1 MIVLSGARIFDGE
14 RFHDG
19 HVVVVEAGRIAAI
32 VPYSERPRA
41 AERDLA
47 GGLLAP
53 GYIDVQVN
61 GGGGV
66 LFNDDPTPE
75 GIARI
80 AAAHRKHGTVGL
92 LPTLVTDTPEV
103 MAAAIAATREAR
115 RLTPATLGIHL
126 EGPFLDPRRK
136 GAHELR
142 YIRDL
147 GPGDVATIA
156 AANCGAVMLTL
167 APNRVGV
174 ESIAELARHGV
185 LVSLGHSEASYAE
198 ACAAVKAGARAF
210 THLYNAMSAPAGR
223 EPGMVGAALDL
234 TGAFVGVIA
243 DGHHV
248 HDANLRIAFAAKRHD
263 RFMLITDAMPPAAG
277 GPDQFDLQ
285 GRRVRSTD
293 GCLRL
298 DDGTLAGSVLTM
310 DEAVRYAVNVA
321 RIELGDALAMASR
334 VPAMFLRRETELGRI
349 APGHMAS
356 LVHLDDDL
364 RVLDTWIEGQST
376 ADGSERTEPAGVVSI
391 EGN

>member
-1 MIVLSGARIFDGE
+1 MIVLTGARIFDGE
-14 RFHDG
+14 RFFNDHA
-19 HVVVVEAGRIAAI
+19 VVVEADRIAAI
-32 VPYSERPRA
+32 LPYSERPHGA
-41 AERDLA
+41 ARDLG

-92 LPTLVTDTPEV
+92 LPTLVTDTPQLT
-103 MAAAIAATREAR
+103 AAAIAATREAR
-115 RLTPATLGIHL
+115 HLTPATLGIHL
-126 EGPFLDPRRK
+126 EGPFLDPARK

-142 YIRDL
+142 HIRNL
-147 GPGDVATIA
+147 EAGDITTIVEA
-156 AANCGAVMLTL
+156 KCGAVMLTL
-167 APNRVGV
+167 APNRVHA
-174 ESIAELARHGV
+174 ESIAELAQHGV
-185 LVSLGHSEASYAE
+185 LVSLGHSDASYAE

-210 THLYNAMSAPAGR
+210 THLFNAMSAPAGR

-234 TGAFVGVIA
+234 DEAFVGIIA

-248 HDANLRIAFAAKRHD
+248 HEANLRIAFAAKRHD

-285 GRRVRSTD
+285 GRHVTRAE

-298 DDGTLAGSVLTM
+298 EDGTLAGSVLTM
-310 DEAVRYAVNVA
+310 DEAVRYAVKVT
-321 RIELGDALAMASR
+321 RLELGDALAMASR
-334 VPAMFLRRETELGRI
+334 VPATCLRRETELGLI
-349 APGHMAS
+349 APGYLAS
-356 LVHLDDDL
+356 LIHLDDDL
-364 RVLDTWIEGQST
+364 RVRETWIEGRPA
-376 ADGSERTEPAGVVSI
+376 ADGS
-391 EGN
+391 

>member
-1 MIVLSGARIFDGE
+1 MIVLSGARIFDGK
-14 RFHDG
+14 RFHDD
-19 HVVVVEAGRIAAI
+19 HAVVIDAARISAI
-32 VPYSERPRA
+32 VPYAERPQGTL
-41 AERDLA
+41 RDLG

-92 LPTLVTDTPEV
+92 LPTLVTDAPE
-103 MAAAIAATREAR
+103 MMTAAIAATREAR
-115 RLTPATLGIHL
+115 HLTPATLGIHL

-136 GAHELR
+136 GAHELG

-147 GPGDVATIA
+147 EPGDVTTIA
-156 AANCGAVMLTL
+156 EANCGAVMLTL

-174 ESIAELARHGV
+174 ERIAELARHGV
-185 LVSLGHSEASYAE
+185 LVSLGHSDASYAE
-198 ACAAVKAGARAF
+198 ACAAVDAGARAF
-210 THLYNAMSAPAGR
+210 THLYNAMSASAGR

-234 TGAFVGVIA
+234 ADAFVGIIA

-263 RFMLITDAMPPAAG
+263 RFMLISDAMPPAAG

-285 GRRVRSTD
+285 GRRVRNVD

-310 DEAVRYAVNVA
+310 DEAVRYAVKVA
-321 RIELGDALAMASR
+321 QIELGDALAMASR
-334 VPAMFLRRETELGRI
+334 VPATFLRREAELGRI
-349 APGHMAS
+349 APGHLAS

-376 ADGSERTEPAGVVSI
+376 ADGTGASGAVSI
-391 EGN
+391 ESD

>member
-1 MIVLSGARIFDGE
+1 MIVLTGARIFDGE
-14 RFHDG
+14 RFFNDHA
-19 HVVVVEAGRIAAI
+19 VVVEADRIAAI
-32 VPYSERPRA
+32 LPYSERPHGA
-41 AERDLA
+41 ARDLG

-66 LFNDDPTPE
+66 LFNEDPTPE

-92 LPTLVTDTPEV
+92 LPTLVTDTPQLT
-103 MAAAIAATREAR
+103 AAAIAATHEAR
-115 RLTPATLGIHL
+115 HLTPATLGIHL
-126 EGPFLDPRRK
+126 EGPFLDPARK

-142 YIRDL
+142 YIRNL
-147 GPGDVATIA
+147 EPGDIATIIEA
-156 AANCGAVMLTL
+156 KCGTVMLTL
-167 APNRVGV
+167 APNRVRA

-185 LVSLGHSEASYAE
+185 LVSLGHSDASYAE

-210 THLYNAMSAPAGR
+210 THLFNAMSAPTGR

-234 TGAFVGVIA
+234 NEAFVGIIA

-248 HDANLRIAFAAKRHD
+248 HEANLRIAFAAKRHD

-285 GRRVRSTD
+285 GRRVTRAD

-298 DDGTLAGSVLTM
+298 EDGTLAGSVLTM
-310 DEAVRYAVNVA
+310 DEAVRYAVKVT

-334 VPAMFLRRETELGRI
+334 VPATFLRRETELGFI
-349 APGHMAS
+349 APGYLAS

-364 RVLDTWIEGQST
+364 RVLETWIEGRPA
-376 ADGSERTEPAGVVSI
+376 ADGS
-391 EGN
+391 

>member
-1 MIVLSGARIFDGE
+1 MTVLSGARIFDGE
-14 RFHDG
+14 RFLDD
-19 HVVVVEAGRIAAI
+19 HVVVVEGGRVAAV
-32 VPYSERPRA
+32 VPHSERPHGA
-41 AERDLA
+41 VRDLG

-66 LFNDDPTPE
+66 LFNENPTAE

-80 AAAHRKHGTVGL
+80 AAAHRRHGTVGL
-92 LPTLVTDTPEV
+92 LPTLVTDTPQV
-103 MAAAIAATREAR
+103 MAAAIAAAREAR
-115 RLTPATLGIHL
+115 HSTPVTLGIHL
-126 EGPFLDPRRK
+126 EGPFLDPHRK

-142 YIRDL
+142 YIRDFE
-147 GPGDVATIA
+147 PGDIATIA
-156 AANCGAVMLTL
+156 NANCGAIMLTL
-167 APNRVGV
+167 APNRVRV

-185 LVSLGHSEASYAE
+185 LVSLGHSDASYAE

-210 THLYNAMSAPAGR
+210 THLFNAMSAPAGR

-234 TGAFVGVIA
+234 SEAFVGIIA

-248 HDANLRIAFAAKRHD
+248 HEANLRIAFAAKRHD

-285 GRRVRSTD
+285 GRRVSCAD

-298 DDGTLAGSVLTM
+298 EDGTLAGSVLTM
-310 DEAVRYAVNVA
+310 DEAVRYAVNVVRLDLA
-321 RIELGDALAMASR
+321 DALTMASR
-334 VPAMFLRRETELGRI
+334 VPATFLRRDAELGRI
-349 APGHMAS
+349 ALGYLAS

-364 RVLDTWIEGQST
+364 RVLETWIEGRPT
-376 ADGSERTEPAGVVSI
+376 AEDSKRGEPAG
-391 EGN
+391 NT

>member
-14 RFHDG
+14 RFHDD
-19 HVVVVEAGRIAAI
+19 HAVVVKGRHIAAI
-32 VPYSERPRA
+32 VPYAERPRDA
-41 AERDLA
+41 VRDLG

-66 LFNDDPTPE
+66 LFNDHPTPE

-80 AAAHRKHGTVGL
+80 AAAHRKQGTVGL
-92 LPTLVTDTPEV
+92 LPTLVTDAPEV

-115 RLTPATLGIHL
+115 HLIPATLGIHL

-147 GPGDVATIA
+147 APGDVATIA
-156 AANCGAVMLTL
+156 GANCGAVMLTL
-167 APNRVGV
+167 APNRVAV
-174 ESIAELARHGV
+174 ESIAELARQGV
-185 LVSLGHSEASYAE
+185 LVSLGHSDASYEE

-234 TGAFVGVIA
+234 TDAFVGIIA

-285 GRRVRSTD
+285 GRRVRSAD

-298 DDGTLAGSVLTM
+298 EDGTLAGSVLTM
-310 DEAVRYAVNVA
+310 DEAVRYAVKAA
-321 RIELGDALAMASR
+321 RLALGDALAMASR
-334 VPAMFLRRETELGRI
+334 IPAMFLRRETELGRI
-349 APGHMAS
+349 APGHLAS

-364 RVLDTWIEGQST
+364 RVLDTWIEGLST
-376 ADGSERTEPAGVVSI
+376 ADGS
-391 EGN
+391 

>member
-14 RFHDG
+14 SFRDDHA
-19 HVVVVEAGRIAAI
+19 VVVEGERIAAI
-32 VPYSERPRA
+32 VPYSERPRGA
-41 AERDLA
+41 VRDLG

-66 LFNDDPTPE
+66 LFNEDPTPE

-80 AAAHRKHGTVGL
+80 AAAHRNHGTVGL
-92 LPTLVTDTPEV
+92 LPTLVTDAPQV

-115 RLTPATLGIHL
+115 HRTPATLGIHL

-142 YIRDL
+142 YIRDIE
-147 GPGDVATIA
+147 PGDFETIA
-156 AANCGAVMLTL
+156 DADCGAVMVTI
-167 APNRVGV
+167 APNRVGT
-174 ESIAELARHGV
+174 ESIAELARRGV
-185 LVSLGHSEASYAE
+185 LVSLGHSEASYEE
-198 ACAAVKAGARAF
+198 ARAAVEAGARAF
-210 THLYNAMSAPAGR
+210 THLFNAMSAPVGR

-234 TGAFVGVIA
+234 DEAFVGIIA

-248 HDANLRIAFAAKRHD
+248 HEANLRIALAAKRRD

-277 GPDQFDLQ
+277 GPDHFDLQ
-285 GRRVRSTD
+285 GRRVTCAD

-310 DEAVRYAVNVA
+310 DEAVRYVVNVVGLD
-321 RIELGDALAMASR
+321 LGDALAMASR
-334 VPAMFLRRETELGRI
+334 IPATFLRREKELGSI
-349 APGHMAS
+349 APGHLAS

-364 RVLDTWIEGQST
+364 RVLETWIEGRPT
-376 ADGSERTEPAGVVSI
+376 AGGC
-391 EGN
+391 

>member
-1 MIVLSGARIFDGE
+1 MIVLTGARIFDGE
-14 RFHDG
+14 RFFNDHA
-19 HVVVVEAGRIAAI
+19 VVVEADRIAAI
-32 VPYSERPRA
+32 LPYSERPHGA
-41 AERDLA
+41 ARDLG

-92 LPTLVTDTPEV
+92 LPTLVTDTPQLT
-103 MAAAIAATREAR
+103 AAAIAATHEAR
-115 RLTPATLGIHL
+115 HLTPATLGIHL
-126 EGPFLDPRRK
+126 EGPFLDPARK

-142 YIRDL
+142 YIRNL
-147 GPGDVATIA
+147 EPGDIATIVEA
-156 AANCGAVMLTL
+156 KCGAVMLTL
-167 APNRVGV
+167 APNRVHA
-174 ESIAELARHGV
+174 ESIAELAQHGV
-185 LVSLGHSEASYAE
+185 LVSLGHSDASYAE

-210 THLYNAMSAPAGR
+210 THLFNAMSAPAGR

-234 TGAFVGVIA
+234 DEAFVGIIA

-248 HDANLRIAFAAKRHD
+248 HEANLRIAFAAKRHD

-285 GRRVRSTD
+285 GRHVTRAE

-298 DDGTLAGSVLTM
+298 KDGTLAGSVLTM
-310 DEAVRYAVNVA
+310 DEAVRYAVKVT
-321 RIELGDALAMASR
+321 RLELGDALAMASR
-334 VPAMFLRRETELGRI
+334 VPATFLRRETELGLI
-349 APGHMAS
+349 APGYLAS
-356 LVHLDDDL
+356 LIHLDDDL
-364 RVLDTWIEGQST
+364 RVLETWIEGRPA
-376 ADGSERTEPAGVVSI
+376 ADVS
-391 EGN
+391 

>member
-14 RFHDG
+14 RFLDDHAI
-19 HVVVVEAGRIAAI
+19 VVEGKHIAAI
-32 VPYSERPRA
+32 VPHSERPRG
-41 AERDLA
+41 AECDLA

-75 GIARI
+75 TIARI
-80 AAAHRKHGTVGL
+80 AAAHRNHGTVGL
-92 LPTLVTDTPEV
+92 LPTLVTDAPQV

-115 RLTPATLGIHL
+115 LPTPATLGLHL

-147 GPGDVATIA
+147 APDDVQAIA
-156 AANCGAVMLTL
+156 QADCGAVMVTL
-167 APNRVGV
+167 APNRVRA
-174 ESIAELARHGV
+174 ESIAELARRGV
-185 LVSLGHSEASYAE
+185 LVSLGHSEASYEE
-198 ACAAVKAGARAF
+198 ARAAIQAGARAF
-210 THLYNAMSAPAGR
+210 THLFNAMGAPVAR

-234 TGAFVGVIA
+234 ADAFVGIIA

-248 HDANLRIAFAAKRHD
+248 HHANLRTAFAAKRHD
-263 RFMLITDAMPPAAG
+263 RFMLVTDAMPPAAG
-277 GPDQFDLQ
+277 GPDHFDLQ
-285 GRRVRSTD
+285 GRRVTCVN

-310 DEAVRYAVNVA
+310 DEAVRYVVNV
-321 RIELGDALAMASR
+321 IGLDLCDALAMASR
-334 VPAMFLRRETELGRI
+334 VPATFLRRDKELGSI
-349 APGHMAS
+349 APGHLAS

-364 RVLDTWIEGQST
+364 RVLETWIEGQPT
-376 ADGSERTEPAGVVSI
+376 ADGY
-391 EGN
+391 